1 MYADSERLA
10 KVRSKDTAA
19 EVFVRQLIYSLGR
32 RYRLHL
38 RSLPGQP
45 DIVFPGRHKVIFV
58 NGCFWHRHKGCPKA
72 QEPATRQDYWNNKF
86 ARTVERDENNYRA
99 LISAGWQIMIIW
111 ECELS
116 QRDILIDRINRF
128 LG

>member
-1 MYADSERLA
+1 VYADSERLA